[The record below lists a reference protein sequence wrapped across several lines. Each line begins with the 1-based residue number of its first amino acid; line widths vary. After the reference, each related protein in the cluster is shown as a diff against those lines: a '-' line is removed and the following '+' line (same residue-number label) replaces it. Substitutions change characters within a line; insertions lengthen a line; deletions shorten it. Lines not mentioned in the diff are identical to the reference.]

1 MFFTNLFEST
11 LRVKNFAKKVIYYT
25 STDSTNDD
33 IWELYSK
40 DNEQDIIVIT
50 DNQNKG
56 RGRLNNIW
64 FSKPGHSIICS
75 FLLKEVFHKKQFNL
89 HSILIPVAIVK
100 GIKNFLSIDLKIKW
114 PNDIMYENKK
124 LAGVL
129 IESKTT
135 QETIFNIGLGLNV
148 NEDQIDFP
156 IELQKNSISLKQI
169 KGHSIQREPL
179 LAIILN
185 ELDLLINTL
194 DISLLIESWMDSCNH
209 KDSKVKFINNKES
222 ISGIFK
228 YINDKGQAV
237 INCNN
242 KYIKYNGAITI
253 V

>member
-100 GIKNFLSIDLKIKW
+100 GIKNFLSID
-114 PNDIMYENKK
+114 
-124 LAGVL
+124 
-129 IESKTT
+129 
-135 QETIFNIGLGLNV
+135 
-148 NEDQIDFP
+148 
-156 IELQKNSISLKQI
+156 
-169 KGHSIQREPL
+169 
-179 LAIILN
+179 
-185 ELDLLINTL
+185 
-194 DISLLIESWMDSCNH
+194 
-209 KDSKVKFINNKES
+209 
-222 ISGIFK
+222 
-228 YINDKGQAV
+228 
-237 INCNN
+237 
-242 KYIKYNGAITI
+242 
-253 V
+253 